1 MAAGLEKVCAAVY
14 SASVIDRDTMKA
26 ARALLG
32 WNAER
37 LAAESKV
44 SLGAIKDI
52 ERGATDPKASTMKA
66 IQDAFEGAGVVILE
80 PGDMRPGGRG
90 VRFKA

>member
-1 MAAGLEKVCAAVY
+1 MVATVYPAG
-14 SASVIDRDTMKA
+14 VIDRDTIKA

-37 LAAESKV
+37 LASESKV

-52 ERGATDPKASTMKA
+52 ERGATNPKLDTLKA
-66 IQDAFEGAGVVILE
+66 IQEAFDRGGVVILE
-80 PGDMRPGGRG
+80 PGDMRLGGRG